1 MAGPPSGAESITIY
15 TEYFHPEE
23 SSTAQ
28 LLTELAV
35 GLAEDLDVRVVTGYP
50 SYHDEDR
57 TVDVPARE
65 THEGVEIRRL
75 RATRFDKGRVLFRAC
90 NWLSFTLLACWHML
104 RNAGRTD
111 RVLVLSNPPV
121 LPVAALVASRL
132 RSFEYAYLIYDM
144 YPDMPVELG
153 YLDESGLVA
162 RAWERVAR
170 AVYRDAD
177 RLVVLGD
184 SMERRLRDKFD
195 DGGFDAGKIAVI
207 PNWADGEF
215 IQPMDKADNEFAR
228 EHGTREQFTLVYS
241 GNVGRYH
248 DVGTAID
255 AIDELE
261 SRGREDVQ
269 LLVIG
274 EGGRKAAYERT
285 VADRGVENVDFLPF
299 QPVERLPES
308 LTCGD
313 ASLVAIDET
322 MEGICVS
329 SKLYT
334 ALAAGDPVLAVVAE
348 GDEVA
353 RVVRESDCG
362 ERLDP
367 GDAAGVADVLE
378 RWADD
383 PQAVDSL
390 GRNARECFEANYTR
404 AQAVEAYR
412 ELFAGDWS
420 GQGRADG

>member
-1 MAGPPSGAESITIY
+1 MGGSIPGSTTITIY
-15 TEYFHPEE
+15 SEYFYPEE

-28 LLTELAV
+28 LLTELAT
-35 GLAEDLDVRVVTGYP
+35 GLAEDFDIQVVTGYP
-50 SYHDEDR
+50 NYHDEDR
-57 TVDVPARE
+57 EVDVPAHE
-65 THEGVEIRRL
+65 SHEGVEIRRL
-75 RATRFDKGRVLFRAC
+75 RATRLDKDRVAFRAI
-90 NWLSFTLLACWHML
+90 NWLSFTLLAWLHML

-111 RVLVLSNPPV
+111 RALVLSNPPV
-121 LPVAALVASRL
+121 LPIAAMVASRL
-132 RSFEYAYLIYDM
+132 REFEYAYLIYDM
-144 YPDMPVELG
+144 YPDMPIELG
-153 YLDESGLVA
+153 YLDGSGLVA
-162 RAWERVAR
+162 RLWKRAARV
-170 AVYRDAD
+170 VYHDAD
-177 RLVVLGD
+177 RIVVLGD

-195 DGGFDAGKIAVI
+195 DATFDADRIAVI

-215 IQPMDKADNEFAR
+215 IQPFDKADNEFADQ
-228 EHGTREQFTLVYS
+228 HGTREQFTLVYS
-241 GNVGRYH
+241 GNIGRYH

-255 AIDELE
+255 AIDVLE

-274 EGGRKAAYERT
+274 EGGHKSAYERK
-285 VADRGVENVDFLPF
+285 VRRQGVENVTFLPF
-299 QPVERLPES
+299 QPLDRLPQS

-353 RVVRESDCG
+353 RVVGNCDCG

-383 PQAVDSL
+383 PGTVDRL
-390 GRNARECFEANYTR
+390 GRNARECFEARYTR
-404 AQAVEAYR
+404 EHALVAYR
-412 ELFAGDWS
+412 ELFGGDWS
-420 GQGRADG
+420 G